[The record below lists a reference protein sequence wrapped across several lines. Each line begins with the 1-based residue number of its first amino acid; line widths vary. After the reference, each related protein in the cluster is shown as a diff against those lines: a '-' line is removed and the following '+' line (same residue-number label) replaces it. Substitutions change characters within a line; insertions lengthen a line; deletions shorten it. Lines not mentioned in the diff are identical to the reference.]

1 MHAQKTHLIRLSAKQ
16 GSCVCTHLSREP
28 GNAFKTAAPG
38 LSEDTAALM
47 LHLCQCTLK
56 SPLPCSMLCTVLI
69 ASKQIKY
76 MTTLLERQG
85 EKKGQRNR
93 FLASLV
99 ASITIPNFS
108 SQDGLL
114 GRSLAVTGQAKIA
127 HKVNET
133 SSEIPP
139 PAIFTR

>member
-1 MHAQKTHLIRLSAKQ
+1 MHAQKKPSDSTVSQAKQ
-16 GSCVCTHLSREP
+16 LCMHTPEQRTRKSLQNSSP
-28 GNAFKTAAPG
+28 WPF
-38 LSEDTAALM
+38 TAALM

-56 SPLPCSMLCTVLI
+56 SPLPCSMFCTVLI

-76 MTTLLERQG
+76 MTKLLERQG

-114 GRSLAVTGQAKIA
+114 GHSLAVTGQAKIA